1 MTAFRGFF
9 NNINNDVAASYW
21 PLFITGIAA
30 SMAVNTLMT
39 GMIAFRILKGMGV
52 ISRPTS
58 VERTLGSTGGN
69 KYRHIMFI
77 IIASAM
83 ALFAIQLVRIVLE
96 FTPVSG
102 LLFDEVYDIVIFI
115 NQMLNVI
122 IIIRSI
128 HFSFFFFLIIFTW
141 LGNRTHNNIG
151 AGSNE
156 VVLRRRR
163 ILQGSC
169 RKPSF

>member
-1 MTAFRGFF
+1 MVTAFLG

-21 PLFITGIAA
+21 PLFITGTAA

-39 GMIAFRILKGMGV
+39 GMIAFRILKGMGF

-69 KYRHIMFI
+69 KFRHIMFI
-77 IIASAM
+77 IIESAM
-83 ALFAIQLVRIVLE
+83 ALFAIQLVRVVMQ
-96 FTPVSG
+96 FTPISG
-102 LLFDEVYDIVIFI
+102 LLFDEVYDIVVVI

-122 IIIRSI
+122 IIRSI
-128 HFSFFFFLIIFTW
+128 HFYFLFLLIIFTW
-141 LGNRTHNNIG
+141 LGHRTHNNIG